1 VCVHFPQNEFCFGTR
16 PHKFADEGLWRS
28 SEGDMVEEHW
38 IGHAPSTGETSARAN
53 GIRAGIWDGATMR
66 VLVVEDD
73 CALGGFLLKGLQLD
87 GHDVEWVED
96 GQLALDRMADRR
108 PALLILDLSL
118 PKKDGT
124 EVLEA
129 LLGRF
134 DGMAVLVLTGRCD
147 LEVRIR
153 CLNLGADDCMLKPF
167 NLSELRA
174 RCRALLRR
182 REQYADPVLRAGGLE
197 LNRIERK
204 VMRDGQPVD
213 LTMKEFALL
222 EFLLQHRGLCCSRSE
237 LLREVW
243 QMKADTGTNVVDVY
257 INYLRR
263 KLSAAYVMAH
273 HIGEGSDE
281 SAGGPTAGDLAS
293 ELIETVRGEGYRLTE
308 PVASFASVGAS
319 TRKPVRSVR
328 PGVAEG
334 AIAVGISGWRA

>member
-1 VCVHFPQNEFCFGTR
+1 
-16 PHKFADEGLWRS
+16 
-28 SEGDMVEEHW
+28 MVEEHW
-38 IGHAPSTGETSARAN
+38 IGHAPSTSDISAKAT
-53 GIRAGIWDGATMR
+53 GTWDGVTMR

-87 GHDVEWVED
+87 GHEVEWVED
-96 GQLALDRMADRR
+96 GQTALDRMADRR

-147 LEVRIR
+147 LEVRIQ

-204 VMRDGQPVD
+204 VTRDGQAVD
-213 LTMKEFALL
+213 LTTKEFALL

-263 KLSAAYVMAH
+263 KLAAAYAMAH
-273 HIGEGSDE
+273 NGGVGEGETALGELGSD
-281 SAGGPTAGDLAS
+281 
-293 ELIETVRGEGYRLTE
+293 LIETVRGEGYRLAEAT
-308 PVASFASVGAS
+308 ASFVGIGA
-319 TRKPVRSVR
+319 TARKPVRSVR
-328 PGVAEG
+328 PEPMQGSIV
-334 AIAVGISGWRA
+334 VGSAGWRA